1 MAESKTN
8 LTDFMDIDLEGASDT
23 GYERDFDVEIIDR
36 FYHQNIAF
44 MNEKVRLFAD
54 YWMKLY
60 SNCCLQRDYAVE
72 LLNEKKPDEARAAL
86 QDWPAILASPN
97 VPQLLFEESQESK
110 RKKRSAALIEC
121 DAVSLIKEM
130 EDNYT
135 RGEKVV
141 FDVPNVLEDDIS
153 LADYETRIQ
162 ECENCFKSVENYF
175 IQNAFMYGAWLCK
188 AFVKFQEEKNMK
200 RVYGNFDDWV
210 DLRCKVKKTRAR
222 QLRLFYKLFHPYKKV
237 LGCKLPFIWFV
248 KNGKTIVDY
257 FKSHHEA
264 GQPWTHEVDCACG
277 ISDFTTAMQ

>member
-1 MAESKTN
+1 MAASES
-8 LTDFMDIDLEGASDT
+8 DSFEDMDLGDVNDT
-23 GYERDFDVEIIDR
+23 GYESDYDIEIIDG

-54 YWMKLY
+54 YWRNLY

-72 LLNEKKPDEARAAL
+72 RLNENKPEKAKEFL
-86 QDWPAILASPN
+86 EDWPDTLASPN
-97 VPQLLFEESQESK
+97 VPQLVFEGPPELK
-110 RKKRSAALIEC
+110 RKKRSAAQLEC
-121 DAVSLIKEM
+121 DGAELIHQMK
-130 EDNYT
+130 DNYT

-141 FDVPNVLEDDIS
+141 LEDNIS

-162 ECENCFKSVENYF
+162 ECENCFKSVENYV

-188 AFVKFQEEKNMK
+188 AFEKFQEEKNMK
-200 RVYGNFDDWV
+200 PVYGNFDDWV

-237 LGCKLPFIWFV
+237 LRCKLPFIWFV

-264 GQPWTHEVDCACG
+264 AQPRTHEVDCACG
-277 ISDFTTAMQ
+277 TCDFTTAMQ

>member
-1 MAESKTN
+1 M
-8 LTDFMDIDLEGASDT
+8 DLEKDAFDT
-23 GYERDFDVEIIDR
+23 GYERDFDVEITDG

-44 MNEKVRLFAD
+44 MNEKVQLLAD

-72 LLNEKKPDEARAAL
+72 LVNDKKSNEAKVAL
-86 QDWPAILASPN
+86 QDWPDTVRSPRLL
-97 VPQLLFEESQESK
+97 QLLFETPDEPK

-130 EDNYT
+130 DDNYT
-135 RGEKVV
+135 RGKKVV

-153 LADYETRIQ
+153 LAYYETRIQ
-162 ECENCFKSVENYF
+162 ECENCFKSVENYV

-188 AFVKFQEEKNMK
+188 AFEKFQEEKNMK
-200 RVYGNFDDWV
+200 RVSGNFDDWV

-237 LGCKLPFIWFV
+237 LRCKLPFIWFV
-248 KNGKTIVDY
+248 KEWYNY
-257 FKSHHEA
+257 
-264 GQPWTHEVDCACG
+264 C
-277 ISDFTTAMQ
+277 